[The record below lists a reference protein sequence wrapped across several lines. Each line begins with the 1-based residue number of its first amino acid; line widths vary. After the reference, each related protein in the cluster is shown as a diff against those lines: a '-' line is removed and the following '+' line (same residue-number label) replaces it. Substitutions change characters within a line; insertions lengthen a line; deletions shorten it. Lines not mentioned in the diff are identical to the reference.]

1 MNDPN
6 ATTDDLLEDLEIEF
20 RELVEA
26 GDPRALEYAIEHAS
40 PLWVAQE
47 FSKRV
52 KETEEMKEEWAAE
65 AAEAA

>member
-6 ATTDDLLEDLEIEF
+6 APTDDLLEDLEIEF

-26 GDPRALEYAIEHAS
+26 GDPRALEYAIEHAA

-47 FSKRV
+47 FAKRV
-52 KETEEMKEEWAAE
+52 KATEEMLAEWQEE
-65 AAEAA
+65 AA

>member
-6 ATTDDLLEDLEIEF
+6 HTDDPLLDDLEAEF

-40 PLWVAQE
+40 PLWVARE
-47 FSKRV
+47 FQKRLAA
-52 KETEEMKEEWAAE
+52 TEEMVAYLAEVAA
-65 AAEAA
+65 

>member
-6 ATTDDLLEDLEIEF
+6 TTTDDLQEDLETQF

-26 GDPRALEYAIEHAS
+26 GDPQALDYAIEHAS

-47 FSKRV
+47 FTKRV
-52 KETEEMKEEWAAE
+52 AATEEMVAEWAEE
-65 AAEAA
+65 ADGTR

>member
-6 ATTDDLLEDLEIEF
+6 HTDDPLLEDLEIEF
-20 RELVEA
+20 RGLVEA

-47 FSKRV
+47 FAKRV
-52 KETEEMKEEWAAE
+52 SATEEMVAYLAE
-65 AAEAA
+65 VGA

>member
-6 ATTDDLLEDLEIEF
+6 HTDDPLLDDLETQF

-40 PLWVAQE
+40 PLWVARE
-47 FSKRV
+47 FAKRV
-52 KETEEMKEEWAAE
+52 AATEEMKEEWAE
-65 AAEAA
+65 VAA

>member
-6 ATTDDLLEDLEIEF
+6 TTDHDPLVDDLEEQF
-20 RELVEA
+20 RQLVEA

-47 FSKRV
+47 FAKRV
-52 KETEEMKEEWAAE
+52 AATEEMVAGWAEE
-65 AAEAA
+65 AA